1 MFLSLC
7 KMLWMYR
14 HTKYVNKY
22 QADIQSSFL
31 DLQYVKILKYIL
43 RRPAL
48 SDIFKST
55 HFA

>member
-1 MFLSLC
+1 
-7 KMLWMYR
+7 MYR
-14 HTKYVNKY
+14 HTKYVKKY

-31 DLQYVKILKYIL
+31 DLKYVEILKYIL